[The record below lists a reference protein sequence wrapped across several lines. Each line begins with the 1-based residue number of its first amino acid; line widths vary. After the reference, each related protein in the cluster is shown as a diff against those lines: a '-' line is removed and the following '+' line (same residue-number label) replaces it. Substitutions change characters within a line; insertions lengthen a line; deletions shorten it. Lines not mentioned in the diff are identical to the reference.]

1 MSFTLWRGVVG
12 MVRPTRRPGTLE
24 ELIRILPEG
33 IGVVPLLLNFKAG
46 SNAEFLASI
55 PQYERFASE
64 LAEQGVDVI
73 MLTGAPPFMLLGPE
87 KEAALTQ
94 AWTKKF
100 KTPVVTDPQ
109 MQVAAL
115 RAMKIKKFI
124 GASYSALQNQI
135 VLDYMTAAGFTAL
148 SMEPIDTPFDQV
160 AQISVETL
168 YAHVKRLYR
177 QHRVRT
183 ESISRAAA
191 GRRCVSSSFSR
202 RTSAYLSCTRRSAKL
217 GRSTS
222 ISTCAKPSRATA
234 VCLPNCPSGPTP
246 CGRLHGYCVLPSA
259 PWSWSAT
266 LSRRMRS
273 RRSRS

>member
-46 SNAEFLASI
+46 SNAEFLDSI
-55 PQYERFASE
+55 PMYERFAAE

-87 KEAALTQ
+87 DEAKLTDE
-94 AWTKKF
+94 WEKKF
-100 KTPVVTDPQ
+100 KTPIVTDPQ

-124 GASYSALQNQI
+124 GASYSALQNKI
-135 VLDYMTAAGFTAL
+135 VLDYMMQAGFEAL
-148 SMEPIDTPFDQV
+148 SMEPIDVPFDRV

-177 QHRVRT
+177 RHRDADGVYIQGGGWQTARVIELLEQDLGIPVVHATICEAWQIHKRLHVRQT
-183 ESISRAAA
+183 
-191 GRRCVSSSFSR
+191 
-202 RTSAYLSCTRRSAKL
+202 
-217 GRSTS
+217 
-222 ISTCAKPSRATA
+222 KP
-234 VCLPNCPSGPTP
+234 GY
-246 CGRLHGYCVLPSA
+246 GRLLAELP
-259 PWSWSAT
+259 
-266 LSRRMRS
+266 
-273 RRSRS
+273 

>member
-1 MSFTLWRGVVG
+1 MGFTLWRGVVG

-46 SNAEFLASI
+46 SNAEFLDSI
-55 PQYERFASE
+55 PLYERFAAE

-87 KEAALTQ
+87 DEAKLTDE
-94 AWTKKF
+94 WEKKF
-100 KTPVVTDPQ
+100 KTPIVTDPQ

-124 GASYSALQNQI
+124 GASYSALQNKI
-135 VLDYMTAAGFTAL
+135 VLDYMMQAGFEAL
-148 SMEPIDTPFDQV
+148 SMEPIDVPFDRV

-177 QHRVRT
+177 RHRDADGVYIQGGGWQTARVIELLEQDLGIPVVHATICEAWQIHKRLHVRQT
-183 ESISRAAA
+183 
-191 GRRCVSSSFSR
+191 
-202 RTSAYLSCTRRSAKL
+202 
-217 GRSTS
+217 
-222 ISTCAKPSRATA
+222 KP
-234 VCLPNCPSGPTP
+234 GY
-246 CGRLHGYCVLPSA
+246 GRLLAELP
-259 PWSWSAT
+259 
-266 LSRRMRS
+266 
-273 RRSRS
+273 

>member
-1 MSFTLWRGVVG
+1 VPAAVSPAVQGGRMSFTLWRGVVG

-46 SNAEFLASI
+46 SNAEFLDSI
-55 PQYERFASE
+55 PLYERFAAE

-87 KEAALTQ
+87 DEAKLTDE
-94 AWTKKF
+94 WEKKF
-100 KTPVVTDPQ
+100 KTPIVTDPQ

-124 GASYSALQNQI
+124 GASYSALQNKI
-135 VLDYMTAAGFTAL
+135 VLDYMMQAGFEAL
-148 SMEPIDTPFDQV
+148 SMEPIDVPFDRV

-177 QHRVRT
+177 RHPDADGVYIQGGGWQTARVI
-183 ESISRAAA
+183 E
-191 GRRCVSSSFSR
+191 
-202 RTSAYLSCTRRSAKL
+202 LLEQDL
-217 GRSTS
+217 GIPVVHATICEAWQIHKRLHVRQT
-222 ISTCAKPSRATA
+222 KP
-234 VCLPNCPSGPTP
+234 GY
-246 CGRLHGYCVLPSA
+246 GRLLAELP
-259 PWSWSAT
+259 
-266 LSRRMRS
+266 
-273 RRSRS
+273 

>member
-46 SNAEFLASI
+46 SNAEFLDSI
-55 PQYERFASE
+55 PLYERFAAE

-87 KEAALTQ
+87 DEAKLTDE
-94 AWTKKF
+94 WEKKF
-100 KTPVVTDPQ
+100 KTPIVTDPQ

-124 GASYSALQNQI
+124 GASYSALQNKI
-135 VLDYMTAAGFTAL
+135 VLDYMMQAGFEAL
-148 SMEPIDTPFDQV
+148 SMEPIDVPFDRV

-177 QHRVRT
+177 RHPDADGVYIQGGGWQTARVI
-183 ESISRAAA
+183 E
-191 GRRCVSSSFSR
+191 
-202 RTSAYLSCTRRSAKL
+202 LLEQDL
-217 GRSTS
+217 GIPVVHATICEAWQIHKRLHVRQT
-222 ISTCAKPSRATA
+222 KP
-234 VCLPNCPSGPTP
+234 GY
-246 CGRLHGYCVLPSA
+246 GRLLAELP
-259 PWSWSAT
+259 
-266 LSRRMRS
+266 
-273 RRSRS
+273 